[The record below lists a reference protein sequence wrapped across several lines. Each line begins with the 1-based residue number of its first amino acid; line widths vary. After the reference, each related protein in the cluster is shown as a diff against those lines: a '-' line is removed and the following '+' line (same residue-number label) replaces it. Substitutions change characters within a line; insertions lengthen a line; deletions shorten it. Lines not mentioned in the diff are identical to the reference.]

1 MPEHNHAQE
10 PQDKSPPAIKTV
22 MEKQPE
28 IAALCRQNQVAR
40 LELFGSATQ
49 VTFNPAT
56 SDFDFLVEF
65 ATDIPEGAADRFFGL
80 KQGLSDMLGRTVDL
94 VELAA
99 VKNPYFIEAI
109 GSNRLVIYGN

>member
-1 MPEHNHAQE
+1 MPEQNHTQE
-10 PQDKSPPAIKTV
+10 PQDTPPPAVKTV

-40 LELFGSATQ
+40 LELFGSAIQ
-49 VTFNPAT
+49 ATFDPAT

-65 ATDIPEGAADRFFGL
+65 VTDTPEGAADRFFGL
-80 KQGLSDMLGRTVDL
+80 KQGLTDMLGRTVDI